1 MIITKYTTYKTN
13 LLHPSTLQGTPC
25 PPPFCLNCVCVC
37 YSCMLATKL
46 NTSTHI
52 SKQWKIWI
60 FIAMCNLY
68 PSHFQKIELWFL
80 WQDYWNL
87 FRTLPSSPHQLPLKH
102 IFPTLGI
109 AYIYCFYLLCVA
121 KYHYMYVYVCKVV
134 SFSDCFLCTIYVLKY
149 EYELWVCIQ

>member
-1 MIITKYTTYKTN
+1 MIITKYITYKTN

-25 PPPFCLNCVCVC
+25 PPPFCLLSCVCVC

-68 PSHFQKIELWFL
+68 PSHFHKIELWFL

-87 FRTLPSSPHQLPLKH
+87 FQTLPSSPHQFLYLSQLPQKH
-102 IFPTLGI
+102 ILGF
-109 AYIYCFYLLCVA
+109 AYIFIVFIYYVWPNNICISN
-121 KYHYMYVYVCKVV
+121 MYRV
-134 SFSDCFLCTIYVLKY
+134 IH
-149 EYELWVCIQ
+149 

>member
-13 LLHPSTLQGTPC
+13 LLHPSTLQATPC
-25 PPPFCLNCVCVC
+25 PPPFCLLSCVCVC

-68 PSHFQKIELWFL
+68 PSHFHKIELWFL

-87 FRTLPSSPHQLPLKH
+87 FQTLPSYPHLL
-102 IFPTLGI
+102 IFHTQIPQKVYIPTLGI
-109 AYIYCFYLLCVA
+109 VLLTFIVFNLFCLA
-121 KYHYMYVYVCKVV
+121 KFHYMYMFVK
-134 SFSDCFLCTIYVLKY
+134 
-149 EYELWVCIQ
+149 